1 MLNMIKY
8 PGRGGARHGVRNATS
23 KARNSRCS
31 CSTKKLDFEAINC
44 AALLVLPILL
54 AQWLPTGKRVGR
66 EYVALNPRRDDRH
79 FGSFKIAISG
89 RRVGMWADFSTGDEG
104 GDVISLAAYLFE
116 LSQGEAARRVADMVG
131 LDVTRIG
138 VCEVSEKRSLPK
150 ADESV
155 KRRIERAVMLW
166 RQGTDPRGTL
176 VETYLASR
184 ALALAPELATRVIR
198 FHATCPWRD
207 KVSGELM
214 HIPAMLTVMRSIYT
228 NEVIAVQ
235 RTALSQTGKKIGRM
249 ALGRKTGAAIKLSA
263 DEDVT
268 MRLAIGEGLETVLSA
283 MQLGFSPAWALGDAN
298 NVRNFPV
305 LSGLESLTIIVDN
318 DESGTGQRA
327 ALECSSRWTSA
338 GREVFRIIPDRRG
351 EDINDVVR
359 RAIV

>member
-1 MLNMIKY
+1 
-8 PGRGGARHGVRNATS
+8 
-23 KARNSRCS
+23 
-31 CSTKKLDFEAINC
+31 
-44 AALLVLPILL
+44 VLPILL
-54 AQWLPTGKRVGR
+54 ARWLPTGKRVGR

-79 FGSFKIAISG
+79 FGSFKIVISG
-89 RRVGMWADFSTGDEG
+89 RRIGMWADFSTGDEG

-116 LSQGEAARRVADMVG
+116 LSQSEAARRIADMVG
-131 LDVTRIG
+131 LDITRIR

-155 KRRIERAVMLW
+155 KSRIESAVMLW

-184 ALALAPELATRVIR
+184 ALTLAPELVMRVIR

-207 KVSGELM
+207 KTSGELM
-214 HIPAMLTVMRSIYT
+214 HIPAMLVVMRNIYT
-228 NEVIAVQ
+228 DEVTAVQ
-235 RTALSQTGKKIGRM
+235 RTALSQTGEKVGRM
-249 ALGRKTGAAIKLSA
+249 ALGPKTGAAIKLSA
-263 DEDVT
+263 NEDVT
-268 MRLAIGEGLETVLSA
+268 MGLAIGEGVETVLSA

-338 GREVFRIIPDRRG
+338 GREVFRVVPDRCG
-351 EDINDVVR
+351 EDINDVIQRTV
-359 RAIV
+359 A